1 MSAAKGS
8 SRRAQTLRGLPPHS
22 AEAVQLAKNVNG
34 RLRMAGTKICLPT
47 KQAKSWRSF
56 LGWWFSACS
65 VQKRDPDPSPVI
77 AAR

>member
-34 RLRMAGTKICLPT
+34 RLRMAGTKI
-47 KQAKSWRSF
+47 
-56 LGWWFSACS
+56 
-65 VQKRDPDPSPVI
+65 
-77 AAR
+77 